1 MTLRGT
7 PIDDFSRSHDGI
19 LAHLN
24 RLGELPALIAPARR
38 ARQIAR
44 DLLAFFDT
52 TILAHHREE
61 EDTLFPAVLRNA
73 ASGPEL
79 DWAHIMTE
87 RLTREHRQIEAW
99 WARLQPQLIR
109 VAAGQDTPF
118 DDGVLERLI
127 DEYRAHARY
136 EEAEFLPLS
145 QTILGRDGA
154 RMAALARALHE
165 RHAGQGQEPG

>member
-1 MTLRGT
+1 MSRHGT
-7 PIDDFSRSHDGI
+7 PLDDFSRSHAGI
-19 LAHLN
+19 LTQLDG
-24 RLGELPALIAPARR
+24 LGELPALIAPAQR

-44 DLLAFFDT
+44 DVLAFFDT
-52 TILAHHREE
+52 AILEHHRQE

-79 DWAHIMTE
+79 EWARIMTE
-87 RLTREHRQIEAW
+87 RLTRDHRQIEAW
-99 WARLQPQLIR
+99 WARLQPQLVRI
-109 VAAGQDTPF
+109 AAGQDTPF

-154 RMAALARALHE
+154 HMAALARALHE
-165 RHAGQGQEPG
+165 RHAGQGPQPR